1 MHHFVFIGLIFEVNH
16 RVTDSFIQERV
27 FLPGNRVAE
36 IHSIFLVI
44 FSIVGTQGT
53 LQTVTL
59 QRPLVQQSKSPVN
72 MPITLAPSG
81 TVSAAVPS
89 GGHVV
94 TNIAPAP
101 VAATATSKGLHSTA
115 QTPGKNRLSSLVFY
129 LSVLS

>member
-1 MHHFVFIGLIFEVNH
+1 M
-16 RVTDSFIQERV
+16 
-27 FLPGNRVAE
+27 AE

-44 FSIVGTQGT
+44 FSILGTQGT

-59 QRPLVQQSKSPVN
+59 QRPFVQQSKSPVN

-101 VAATATSKGLHSTA
+101 VAAAATSKGLHSTA
-115 QTPGKNRLSSLVFY
+115 QTPGKNWLLSLVFY

>member
-1 MHHFVFIGLIFEVNH
+1 MTFFASFHFYNCNFLIKLIIVLQTVLFKGEC
-16 RVTDSFIQERV
+16 FFQGI
-27 FLPGNRVAE
+27 VAE
-36 IHSIFLVI
+36 IHSIFLVF
-44 FSIVGTQGT
+44 FSVVGTQGT

-59 QRPLVQQSKSPVN
+59 QRSLVQQSKSPVN

-101 VAATATSKGLHSTA
+101 VAAAATSKGLHSTA
-115 QTPGKNRLSSLVFY
+115 QTPGKN
-129 LSVLS
+129 

>member
-1 MHHFVFIGLIFEVNH
+1 MLQTVLFK
-16 RVTDSFIQERV
+16 RER
-27 FLPGNRVAE
+27 FFQGIVAE

-101 VAATATSKGLHSTA
+101 VAAAATSKGLHSTA
-115 QTPGKNRLSSLVFY
+115 QTSGKN
-129 LSVLS
+129 